1 MATPQMKKIPYAEAR
16 KIVQAGDVVA
26 FGGESLWS
34 RIIRR
39 GADSQV
45 SHAGIIVD
53 PLDGNAEPRFL
64 EATIRLFRKG
74 PVLGAKITS
83 FENRWNDYDGNVW
96 LLPLAQTIRDEFDQE
111 GFDGFVAAC
120 EGKLFDIPEGVIAHI
135 KDFFERLLDDELK
148 SEEFYYCSELVAD
161 AFKAAGILD
170 EGIDPSDVL
179 PKDLCRWEMYE
190 DTYYAREDA
199 DTTIPKFNSFPPGTV
214 ESG

>member
-1 MATPQMKKIPYAEAR
+1 MKKIPYEEAR
-16 KIVQAGDVVA
+16 KIGRAGDVVA

-39 GADSQV
+39 TAHSEV
-45 SHAGIIVD
+45 SHAGIIVA
-53 PLDGNAEPRFL
+53 PSKGEKEPRFL
-64 EATIRLFRKG
+64 ESTVRLFGKR

-83 FENRWNDYDGNVW
+83 FEDRWNDYDGNVW
-96 LLPLAQTIRDEFDQE
+96 LLPLAQELRDDFDQA
-111 GFDGFVAAC
+111 GFDRFVAAC

-135 KDFFERLLDDELK
+135 KDFLERLFDEDLK
-148 SEEFYYCSELVAD
+148 AEEFYYCSELVAD

-190 DTYYAREDA
+190 DTYYAREGVNE
-199 DTTIPKFNSFPPGTV
+199 TIPKFNSLPPGTIW
-214 ESG
+214 SG